1 MKKLTMMLL
10 TLMSVMMYACK
21 DKDLYDPNAP
31 KPGEEQKVANTFDFS
46 TIQDVMLTV
55 DYSAFNTHGPVFFS
69 IYHENP
75 FVGEGEDEHLDE
87 NIKPIYEDY
96 TDKNGRFSQAV
107 ELPAYAKH
115 LYVVTGNFF
124 VTEQLMETDVQNG
137 GARAV
142 ATSAGTRAARRAVDN
157 HTGTPTDDISKM
169 PQLSYNVDDNGNRI
183 GERIYKD
190 WQTPL
195 GKWDNKSGAPCYLID
210 KSKIDKELI
219 FSDDE
224 MEGLFATVGQVL
236 NANKACRKTYRDHED
251 LTLGE
256 ASEVTITMLGGST
269 CWNSSLGYYYYKA
282 GEEPTDKSELNIIML
297 FPNTQDGNW
306 ARFNSRKNDYN
317 GNIGVNR
324 GDAIQLMYYPNIAS
338 GDTTGATTIFPAG
351 IKIGFILKSHGW
363 GMQGEDYVIKG
374 FADNDRKYN
383 VWGASTPKL
392 SYCKVPAGFENKKS
406 PYQYPNPNG
415 DSRSAKFAY
424 QTVNGDKY
432 AIISFED
439 ACNDEDYDDVIFALK
454 PVNAFKPLP
463 EIDSERV
470 VTEGVYAFE
479 DLWPAQGDYDMN
491 DVVVDFKHERELT
504 RNNTTEDIKNVRQ
517 TFYLTTYQNYVTLTS
532 GLALKLNTKKKPTSI
547 VMKKIASGSD
557 DDVEVTFENDGSIY
571 YLTNDVKAELGTT
584 YILELAY
591 KDGATN
597 KELASVEPFIFRKE
611 TNDQEWEVHIPYE
624 APSPKMDFSY
634 FGTGDDASK
643 VNDDIYF
650 VRSGNYPFAF
660 YLSGVSIDAFKS
672 TILLRANESKK
683 IDNLYPDFLDWSTS
697 KGVEKK
703 QWYLSPAR

>member
-1 MKKLTMMLL
+1 MKKSTMMLL
-10 TLMSVMMYACK
+10 TLMSVMMFSCK
-21 DKDLYDPNAP
+21 DKDLYDPNAV

-46 TIQDVMLTV
+46 TVQDVMLTV

-96 TDKNGRFSQAV
+96 TDKSGRFNQTV

-124 VTEQLMETDVQNG
+124 VTERLMETDVQNG
-137 GARAV
+137 GAK
-142 ATSAGTRAARRAVDN
+142 ATAKSAGTRAASRAVTRRGAQTNDV
-157 HTGTPTDDISKM
+157 SKM
-169 PQLSYNVDDNGNRI
+169 PQLSYNVDGNGNKI
-183 GERIYKD
+183 GERVYQD

-195 GKWDNKSGAPCYLID
+195 GTWDDRSGAPSYLID
-210 KSKIDKELI
+210 KSKVDPKLI
-219 FSDDE
+219 FSDED
-224 MEGLFATVGQVL
+224 MEGLYATVSQVL

-251 LTLGE
+251 LVLDK

-269 CWNSSLGYYYYKA
+269 CWNSSLGYYYYEVGK
-282 GEEPTDKSELNIIML
+282 EPTDTKDLNIIML

-306 ARFNSRKNDYN
+306 ARFDSRKNDYN

-324 GDAIQLMYYPNIAS
+324 GDAIQLMYYPNIAD
-338 GDTTGATTIFPAG
+338 GDMSVVSNVFPANT
-351 IKIGFILKSHGW
+351 KIGFILKSHGW

-374 FADNDRKYN
+374 FAENDRKYN
-383 VWGASTPKL
+383 VWGASTPGL

-454 PVNAFKPLP
+454 PIDAFKPLP
-463 EIDSERV
+463 EIESDRV

-491 DVVVDFKHERELT
+491 DVVVDFKHEREMT
-504 RNNTTEDIKNVRQ
+504 RNNTNENFKTIYQ
-517 TFYLTTYQNYVTLTS
+517 TFYLTTYQNYVTLVS

-557 DDVEVTFENDGSIY
+557 DEETVTFENDGSIY

-584 YILELAY
+584 YILELFY
-591 KDGATN
+591 KDGVG
-597 KELASVEPFIFRKE
+597 KDDLASVEPFIFRKE
-611 TNDQEWEVHIPYE
+611 ANDQEWEVHIPYE
-624 APSPKMDFSY
+624 APTAKMDFSY
-634 FGTGDDASK
+634 FGKGDDASK
-643 VNDDIYF
+643 VSDNIFF

-660 YLSGVSIDAFKS
+660 YLAGVNIDAFKD
-672 TILLRANESKK
+672 TILLRANESKM
-683 IDNLYPDFLDWSTS
+683 IDKLYPDFLDWSLS
-697 KGVEKK
+697 KGTEKE

>member
-1 MKKLTMMLL
+1 MKKSTMMLL
-10 TLMSVMMYACK
+10 TLMSVMMFSCK
-21 DKDLYDPNAP
+21 DKDLYDPNAV

-46 TIQDVMLTV
+46 TVQDVMLTV

-69 IYHENP
+69 IYYENP

-96 TDKNGRFSQAV
+96 TDKSGRFNQTV

-124 VTEQLMETDVQNG
+124 VTERLMETDVQNG
-137 GARAV
+137 GAK
-142 ATSAGTRAARRAVDN
+142 ATAKSAGTRAASRAVTRRGAQTNDV
-157 HTGTPTDDISKM
+157 SKM
-169 PQLSYNVDDNGNRI
+169 PQLSYNVDDNGNKI
-183 GERIYKD
+183 GERVYQD
-190 WQTPL
+190 WLTPL
-195 GKWDNKSGAPCYLID
+195 GTWDDRSGAPSYLID
-210 KSKIDKELI
+210 KSKVDQELI
-219 FSDDE
+219 FSDED
-224 MEGLFATVGQVL
+224 MEGLYATVSQVL

-251 LTLGE
+251 LVLDK

-269 CWNSSLGYYYYKA
+269 CWNSSLGYYYYEVGK
-282 GEEPTDKSELNIIML
+282 EPTDTKDLNIIML

-306 ARFNSRKNDYN
+306 TRFDSRKNDYN

-324 GDAIQLMYYPNIAS
+324 GDAIQLMYYPNIAD
-338 GDTTGATTIFPAG
+338 GDLSVVSNVFPANT
-351 IKIGFILKSHGW
+351 KIGFILKSHGW

-374 FADNDRKYN
+374 FAENDRKYN
-383 VWGASTPKL
+383 VWGASTPGL

-406 PYQYPNPNG
+406 PYQYPNPDG

-424 QTVNGDKY
+424 KTVDGGKY
-432 AIISFED
+432 AIVSFED

-454 PVNAFKPLP
+454 PIDAFKPLP
-463 EIDSERV
+463 EIESDRV

-491 DVVVDFKHERELT
+491 DVVVDFKHEREMT
-504 RNNTTEDIKNVRQ
+504 RNNTTENFKTIYQ
-517 TFYLTTYQNYVTLTS
+517 TFYLTTYQNYVTLVS

-557 DDVEVTFENDGSIY
+557 DEETVTFENDGSIY

-584 YILELAY
+584 YILELFY
-591 KDGATN
+591 KDGVG
-597 KELASVEPFIFRKE
+597 KDDLASVEPFIFRKE
-611 TNDQEWEVHIPYE
+611 ANDQEWEVHIPYE
-624 APSPKMDFSY
+624 VPTAKMDFSY
-634 FGTGDDASK
+634 FGKGDDASK
-643 VNDDIYF
+643 VSDNIFF

-660 YLSGVSIDAFKS
+660 YLAGVNIDAFKD
-672 TILLRANESKK
+672 TILLRANESKM
-683 IDNLYPDFLDWSTS
+683 IDKLYPDFLDWSLS
-697 KGVEKK
+697 KGTEKE

>member
-1 MKKLTMMLL
+1 MKKSTMMLL
-10 TLMSVMMYACK
+10 TLMSVMMFSCK
-21 DKDLYDPNAP
+21 DKDLYDPNAV

-46 TIQDVMLTV
+46 TVQDVMLTV

-96 TDKNGRFSQAV
+96 TDKSGRFNQTV

-124 VTEQLMETDVQNG
+124 VTERLMETDVQNG
-137 GARAV
+137 GAK
-142 ATSAGTRAARRAVDN
+142 ATAKSAGTRAASRAVTRRGAQTNDV
-157 HTGTPTDDISKM
+157 SKM
-169 PQLSYNVDDNGNRI
+169 PQLSYNVDDNGNKI
-183 GERIYKD
+183 GERVYQD

-195 GKWDNKSGAPCYLID
+195 GTWDDRSGAPSYLID
-210 KSKIDKELI
+210 KSKVDQELI
-219 FSDDE
+219 FSDED
-224 MEGLFATVGQVL
+224 MEGLYATVSQVL

-251 LTLGE
+251 LVLDK

-269 CWNSSLGYYYYKA
+269 CWNSSLGYYYYEVGK
-282 GEEPTDKSELNIIML
+282 EPTDTKDLNIIML

-306 ARFNSRKNDYN
+306 TRFDSRKNDYN

-324 GDAIQLMYYPNIAS
+324 GDAIQLMYYPNIAD
-338 GDTTGATTIFPAG
+338 GDLSVVSNVFPANT
-351 IKIGFILKSHGW
+351 KIGFILKSHGW

-374 FADNDRKYN
+374 FAENDRKYN
-383 VWGASTPKL
+383 VWGASTPGL

-406 PYQYPNPNG
+406 PYQYPNPDG

-424 QTVNGDKY
+424 KTVDGGKY
-432 AIISFED
+432 AIVSFED

-454 PVNAFKPLP
+454 PIDAFKPLP
-463 EIDSERV
+463 EIESDRV

-491 DVVVDFKHERELT
+491 DVVVDFKHEREMT
-504 RNNTTEDIKNVRQ
+504 RNNTNENFKTIYQ
-517 TFYLTTYQNYVTLTS
+517 TFYLTTYQNYVTLVS

-557 DDVEVTFENDGSIY
+557 DEETVTFENDGSIY

-584 YILELAY
+584 YILELFY
-591 KDGATN
+591 KDGVG
-597 KELASVEPFIFRKE
+597 KDDLASVEPFIFRKE
-611 TNDQEWEVHIPYE
+611 ANDQEWEVHIPYE
-624 APSPKMDFSY
+624 VPTAKMDFSY
-634 FGTGDDASK
+634 FGKGDDASK
-643 VNDDIYF
+643 VSDNIFF

-660 YLSGVSIDAFKS
+660 YLAGVNIDAFKD
-672 TILLRANESKK
+672 TILLRANESKM
-683 IDNLYPDFLDWSTS
+683 IDKLYPDFLDWSLS
-697 KGVEKK
+697 KGTEKE

>member
-1 MKKLTMMLL
+1 MKKSTMMLL
-10 TLMSVMMYACK
+10 TLMSVMMFSCK
-21 DKDLYDPNAP
+21 DKDLYDPNAV

-46 TIQDVMLTV
+46 TVQDVMLTV

-96 TDKNGRFSQAV
+96 TDKSGRFSQAV
-107 ELPAYAKH
+107 ELPAYATH

-124 VTEQLMETDVQNG
+124 VTEQLMETDVRT
-137 GARAV
+137 GAAKAV
-142 ATSAGTRAARRAVDN
+142 ATSAGTRADRRAVTRRGAQTNDV
-157 HTGTPTDDISKM
+157 SKM
-169 PQLSYNVDDNGNRI
+169 PQLSFNVDDNGNKI
-183 GERIYKD
+183 GERVYQD

-195 GKWDNKSGAPCYLID
+195 GTWDDRSGAPSYLID
-210 KSKIDKELI
+210 KSKVDQELI
-219 FSDDE
+219 FSDED
-224 MEGLFATVGQVL
+224 MEGLYATVSQVL

-251 LTLGE
+251 LVLDK

-269 CWNSSLGYYYYKA
+269 CWNSSLGYYYYEVGK
-282 GEEPTDKSELNIIML
+282 EPTDTKDLNIIML

-306 ARFNSRKNDYN
+306 TRFDSRKNDYN

-324 GDAIQLMYYPNIAS
+324 GDAIQLMYYPNIAD
-338 GDTTGATTIFPAG
+338 GDLSVVSNVFPANT
-351 IKIGFILKSHGW
+351 KIGFILKSHGW

-374 FADNDRKYN
+374 FAENDRKYN
-383 VWGASTPKL
+383 VWGASTPGL

-406 PYQYPNPNG
+406 PYQYPNPDG

-424 QTVNGDKY
+424 KTVDGGKY
-432 AIISFED
+432 AIVSFED

-454 PVNAFKPLP
+454 PINAFKPLP
-463 EIDSERV
+463 EIESDRV

-491 DVVVDFKHERELT
+491 DVVVDFKHEREMT
-504 RNNTTEDIKNVRQ
+504 RNNTNENFKTIYQ
-517 TFYLTTYQNYVTLTS
+517 TFYLTTYQNYVTLVS

-557 DDVEVTFENDGSIY
+557 DEETVTFENDGSIY

-584 YILELAY
+584 YILELFY
-591 KDGATN
+591 KDGVG
-597 KELASVEPFIFRKE
+597 KDDLASVEPFIFRKE
-611 TNDQEWEVHIPYE
+611 ANDQEWEVHIPYE
-624 APSPKMDFSY
+624 VPTAKMDFSY
-634 FGTGDDASK
+634 FGKGDDASK
-643 VNDDIYF
+643 VSDNIFF

-660 YLSGVSIDAFKS
+660 YLAGVNIDAFKD
-672 TILLRANESKK
+672 TILLRANESKM
-683 IDNLYPDFLDWSTS
+683 IDKLYPDFLDWSLS
-697 KGVEKK
+697 KGTEKE

>member
-1 MKKLTMMLL
+1 MKKSTMMLL
-10 TLMSVMMYACK
+10 TLMSVMMFSCK
-21 DKDLYDPNAP
+21 DKDLYDPNAV

-46 TIQDVMLTV
+46 TVQDVMLTV

-96 TDKNGRFSQAV
+96 TDKSGRFNQTV

-124 VTEQLMETDVQNG
+124 VTERLMETDVQNG
-137 GARAV
+137 GAK
-142 ATSAGTRAARRAVDN
+142 ATAKSAGTRAASRAVTRRGAQTNDV
-157 HTGTPTDDISKM
+157 SKM
-169 PQLSYNVDDNGNRI
+169 PQLSFNVDDNGNKI
-183 GERIYKD
+183 GERVYQD

-195 GKWDNKSGAPCYLID
+195 GTWDDRSGAPSYLID
-210 KSKIDKELI
+210 KSKVDQELI
-219 FSDDE
+219 FSDED
-224 MEGLFATVGQVL
+224 MEGLYATVSQVL

-251 LTLGE
+251 LVLDK

-269 CWNSSLGYYYYKA
+269 CWNSSLGYYYYEVGK
-282 GEEPTDKSELNIIML
+282 EPTDTKDLNIIML

-306 ARFNSRKNDYN
+306 ARFDSRKNDYN

-324 GDAIQLMYYPNIAS
+324 GDAIQLMYYPNIAD
-338 GDTTGATTIFPAG
+338 GDLSVVSNVFPANT
-351 IKIGFILKSHGW
+351 KIGFILKSHGW

-374 FADNDRKYN
+374 FAENDRKYN
-383 VWGASTPKL
+383 VWGASTPGL

-406 PYQYPNPNG
+406 PYQYPNPDG

-424 QTVNGDKY
+424 KTVDGGKY
-432 AIISFED
+432 AIVSFED

-454 PVNAFKPLP
+454 PIDAFKPLP
-463 EIDSERV
+463 EIESDRV

-491 DVVVDFKHERELT
+491 DVVVDFKHEREMT
-504 RNNTTEDIKNVRQ
+504 RNNTTENFKTIYQ
-517 TFYLTTYQNYVTLTS
+517 TFYLTTYQNYVTLVS

-557 DDVEVTFENDGSIY
+557 DEETVTFENDGSIY

-584 YILELAY
+584 YILELFY
-591 KDGATN
+591 KDGVG
-597 KELASVEPFIFRKE
+597 KDDLASVEPFIFRKE
-611 TNDQEWEVHIPYE
+611 ANDQEWEVHIPYE
-624 APSPKMDFSY
+624 VPTAKMDFSY
-634 FGTGDDASK
+634 FGKGDDASK
-643 VNDDIYF
+643 VSDNIFF

-660 YLSGVSIDAFKS
+660 YLAGVNIDAFKD
-672 TILLRANESKK
+672 TILLRANESKM
-683 IDNLYPDFLDWSTS
+683 IDKLYPDFLDWSLS
-697 KGVEKK
+697 KGTEKP

>member
-1 MKKLTMMLL
+1 MKKSTMMLL
-10 TLMSVMMYACK
+10 TLMSVMMFSCK
-21 DKDLYDPNAP
+21 DKDLYDPNAV

-46 TIQDVMLTV
+46 TVQDVMLTV

-96 TDKNGRFSQAV
+96 TDKSGRFNQTV

-124 VTEQLMETDVQNG
+124 VTERLMETDVQNG
-137 GARAV
+137 GAK
-142 ATSAGTRAARRAVDN
+142 ATAKSAGTRAASRAVTRRGAQTNDV
-157 HTGTPTDDISKM
+157 SKM
-169 PQLSYNVDDNGNRI
+169 PQLSFNVDGNGNKI
-183 GERIYKD
+183 GERVYQD
-190 WQTPL
+190 WLTPL
-195 GKWDNKSGAPCYLID
+195 GTWDDRSGAPSYLID
-210 KSKIDKELI
+210 KSKVDQELI
-219 FSDDE
+219 FSDED
-224 MEGLFATVGQVL
+224 MEGLYATVSQVL

-251 LTLGE
+251 LVLDK

-269 CWNSSLGYYYYKA
+269 CWNSSLGYYYYEVGK
-282 GEEPTDKSELNIIML
+282 EPTDTKDLNIIML

-306 ARFNSRKNDYN
+306 TRFDSRKNDYN

-324 GDAIQLMYYPNIAS
+324 GDAIQLMYYPNIAD
-338 GDTTGATTIFPAG
+338 GDLSVVSNVFPANT
-351 IKIGFILKSHGW
+351 KIGFILKSHGW

-374 FADNDRKYN
+374 FAENDRKYN
-383 VWGASTPKL
+383 VWGASTPGL

-406 PYQYPNPNG
+406 PYQYPNPDG

-424 QTVNGDKY
+424 KTVDGGKY
-432 AIISFED
+432 AIVSFED

-454 PVNAFKPLP
+454 PIDAFKPLP
-463 EIDSERV
+463 EIESDRV

-491 DVVVDFKHERELT
+491 DVVVDFKHEREMT
-504 RNNTTEDIKNVRQ
+504 RNNTNENFKTIYQ
-517 TFYLTTYQNYVTLTS
+517 TFYLTTYQNYVTLVS

-557 DDVEVTFENDGSIY
+557 DEETVTFENDGSIY

-584 YILELAY
+584 YILELFY
-591 KDGATN
+591 KDGVGN
-597 KELASVEPFIFRKE
+597 NDLASVEPFIFRKE
-611 TNDQEWEVHIPYE
+611 ANDQEWEVHIPYE
-624 APSPKMDFSY
+624 APTAKMDFSY
-634 FGTGDDASK
+634 FGKGDDASK
-643 VNDDIYF
+643 VNDNIFF

-660 YLSGVSIDAFKS
+660 YLAGVNIDAFKD
-672 TILLRANESKK
+672 TILLRANESKM
-683 IDNLYPDFLDWSTS
+683 IDKLYPDFLDWSLS
-697 KGVEKK
+697 KGTEKP

>member
-1 MKKLTMMLL
+1 MKKSTMMLL
-10 TLMSVMMYACK
+10 TLMSVMMFSCK
-21 DKDLYDPNAP
+21 DKDLYDPNAV

-46 TIQDVMLTV
+46 TVQDVMLTV

-96 TDKNGRFSQAV
+96 TDKSGRFNQTV

-124 VTEQLMETDVQNG
+124 VTERLMETDVQNG
-137 GARAV
+137 GAK
-142 ATSAGTRAARRAVDN
+142 ATAQSAGTRAASRAVTRRGAQTNDV
-157 HTGTPTDDISKM
+157 SKM
-169 PQLSYNVDDNGNRI
+169 PQLSFNVDDNGNKI
-183 GERIYKD
+183 GERVYQD
-190 WQTPL
+190 WLTPL
-195 GKWDNKSGAPCYLID
+195 GTWDDRSGAPSYLID
-210 KSKIDKELI
+210 KSKVDQELI
-219 FSDDE
+219 FSDED
-224 MEGLFATVGQVL
+224 MEGLYATVSQVL

-251 LTLGE
+251 LVLDK

-269 CWNSSLGYYYYKA
+269 CWNSSLGYYYYEVGK
-282 GEEPTDKSELNIIML
+282 EPTDTKDLNIIML

-306 ARFNSRKNDYN
+306 TRFDSRKNDYN

-324 GDAIQLMYYPNIAS
+324 GDAIQLMYYPNIAD
-338 GDTTGATTIFPAG
+338 GDLSVVSNVFPANT
-351 IKIGFILKSHGW
+351 KIGFILKSHGW

-374 FADNDRKYN
+374 FAENDRKYN
-383 VWGASTPKL
+383 VWGASTPGL

-406 PYQYPNPNG
+406 PYQYPNPDG

-424 QTVNGDKY
+424 KTVDGGKY
-432 AIISFED
+432 AIVSFED

-454 PVNAFKPLP
+454 PIDAFKPLP
-463 EIDSERV
+463 EIESDRV

-491 DVVVDFKHERELT
+491 DVVVDFKHEREMT
-504 RNNTTEDIKNVRQ
+504 RNNTTENFKTIYQ
-517 TFYLTTYQNYVTLTS
+517 TFYLTTYQNYVTLVS

-557 DDVEVTFENDGSIY
+557 DEETVTFENDGSIY

-584 YILELAY
+584 YILELFY
-591 KDGATN
+591 KDGVG
-597 KELASVEPFIFRKE
+597 KDDLASVEPFIFRKE
-611 TNDQEWEVHIPYE
+611 ANDQEWEVHIPYE
-624 APSPKMDFSY
+624 VPTAKMDFSY
-634 FGTGDDASK
+634 FGKGDDASK
-643 VNDDIYF
+643 VSDNIFF

-660 YLSGVSIDAFKS
+660 YLAGVNIDAFKD
-672 TILLRANESKK
+672 TILLRANESKM
-683 IDNLYPDFLDWSTS
+683 IDKLYPDFLDWSLS
-697 KGVEKK
+697 KGTEKP

>member
-1 MKKLTMMLL
+1 MKKSTMMLL
-10 TLMSVMMYACK
+10 TLMSVMMFSCK
-21 DKDLYDPNAP
+21 DKDLYDPNAV

-46 TIQDVMLTV
+46 TVQDVMLTV

-96 TDKNGRFSQAV
+96 TDKSGRFNQTV

-124 VTEQLMETDVQNG
+124 VTERLMETDVQNG
-137 GARAV
+137 GAK
-142 ATSAGTRAARRAVDN
+142 ATAKSAGTRAASRAVTRRGAQTNDV
-157 HTGTPTDDISKM
+157 SKM
-169 PQLSYNVDDNGNRI
+169 PQLSFNVDDNGNKI
-183 GERIYKD
+183 GERVYQD

-195 GKWDNKSGAPCYLID
+195 GTWDDRSGAPSYLID
-210 KSKIDKELI
+210 KSKVDQELI
-219 FSDDE
+219 FSDED
-224 MEGLFATVGQVL
+224 MEGLYATVSQVL

-251 LTLGE
+251 LVLDK

-269 CWNSSLGYYYYKA
+269 CWNSSLGYYYYEVGK
-282 GEEPTDKSELNIIML
+282 EPTDTKDLNIIML

-306 ARFNSRKNDYN
+306 ARFDSRKNDYN

-324 GDAIQLMYYPNIAS
+324 GDAIQLMYYPNIAD
-338 GDTTGATTIFPAG
+338 GDLSVVSNVFPANT
-351 IKIGFILKSHGW
+351 KIGFILKSHGW

-374 FADNDRKYN
+374 FAENDRKYN
-383 VWGASTPKL
+383 VWGASTPGL

-406 PYQYPNPNG
+406 PYQYPNPDG

-424 QTVNGDKY
+424 KTVDGGKY
-432 AIISFED
+432 AIVSFED

-454 PVNAFKPLP
+454 PINAFKPLP
-463 EIDSERV
+463 EIESDRV

-491 DVVVDFKHERELT
+491 DVVVDFKHEREMT
-504 RNNTTEDIKNVRQ
+504 RNNTTENFKTIYQ
-517 TFYLTTYQNYVTLTS
+517 TFYLTTYQNYVTLVS

-557 DDVEVTFENDGSIY
+557 DEETVTFENDGSIY

-584 YILELAY
+584 YILELFY
-591 KDGATN
+591 KDGVG
-597 KELASVEPFIFRKE
+597 KDDLASVEPFIFRKE
-611 TNDQEWEVHIPYE
+611 ANDQEWEVHIPYE
-624 APSPKMDFSY
+624 APTAKMDFSY
-634 FGTGDDASK
+634 FGKGDDASK
-643 VNDDIYF
+643 VSDNIFF

-660 YLSGVSIDAFKS
+660 YLAGVNIDAFKD
-672 TILLRANESKK
+672 TILLRANESKM
-683 IDNLYPDFLDWSTS
+683 IDKLYPDFLDWSLS
-697 KGVEKK
+697 KGTEKP

>member
-1 MKKLTMMLL
+1 MKKSTMMLL
-10 TLMSVMMYACK
+10 TLMSVMMFSCK
-21 DKDLYDPNAP
+21 DKDLYDPNAV

-46 TIQDVMLTV
+46 TVQDVMLTV

-96 TDKNGRFSQAV
+96 TDKSGRFNQTV

-124 VTEQLMETDVQNG
+124 VTERLMETDVQNG
-137 GARAV
+137 GAK
-142 ATSAGTRAARRAVDN
+142 ATAKSAGTRAASRAVTRRGAQTNDV
-157 HTGTPTDDISKM
+157 SKM
-169 PQLSYNVDDNGNRI
+169 PQLSFNVDDNGNKI
-183 GERIYKD
+183 GERVYQD

-195 GKWDNKSGAPCYLID
+195 GTWDDRSGAPSYLID
-210 KSKIDKELI
+210 KSKVDQELI
-219 FSDDE
+219 FSDED
-224 MEGLFATVGQVL
+224 MEGLYATVSQVL

-251 LTLGE
+251 LVLDK

-269 CWNSSLGYYYYKA
+269 CWNSSLGYYYYEVGK
-282 GEEPTDKSELNIIML
+282 EPTDTKDLNIIML

-306 ARFNSRKNDYN
+306 TRFDSRKNDYN

-324 GDAIQLMYYPNIAS
+324 GDAIQLMYYPNIAD
-338 GDTTGATTIFPAG
+338 GDLSVVSNVFPANT
-351 IKIGFILKSHGW
+351 KIGFILKSHGW

-374 FADNDRKYN
+374 FAENDRKYN
-383 VWGASTPKL
+383 VWGASTPGL

-406 PYQYPNPNG
+406 PYQYPNPDG

-424 QTVNGDKY
+424 KTVDGGKY
-432 AIISFED
+432 AIVSFED

-454 PVNAFKPLP
+454 PIDAFKPLP
-463 EIDSERV
+463 EIESDRV

-491 DVVVDFKHERELT
+491 DVVVDFKHEREMT
-504 RNNTTEDIKNVRQ
+504 RNNTTENFKTIYQ
-517 TFYLTTYQNYVTLTS
+517 TFYLTTYQNYVTLVS

-557 DDVEVTFENDGSIY
+557 DEETVTFENDGSIY

-584 YILELAY
+584 YILELFY
-591 KDGATN
+591 KDGVG
-597 KELASVEPFIFRKE
+597 KGDLASVEPFIFRKE
-611 TNDQEWEVHIPYE
+611 ANDQEWEVHIPYE
-624 APSPKMDFSY
+624 VPTAKMDFSY
-634 FGTGDDASK
+634 FGKGDDASK
-643 VNDDIYF
+643 VNDNIFF

-660 YLSGVSIDAFKS
+660 YLAGVNIDAFKD
-672 TILLRANESKK
+672 TILLRANESKM
-683 IDNLYPDFLDWSTS
+683 IDKLYPDFLDWSLS
-697 KGVEKK
+697 KGTEKP

>member
-1 MKKLTMMLL
+1 MKKSTMMLL
-10 TLMSVMMYACK
+10 TLMSVMMFSCK
-21 DKDLYDPNAP
+21 DKDLYDPNAV

-46 TIQDVMLTV
+46 TVQDVMLTV

-96 TDKNGRFSQAV
+96 TDKSGRFNQTV

-124 VTEQLMETDVQNG
+124 VTERLMETDVQNG
-137 GARAV
+137 GAK
-142 ATSAGTRAARRAVDN
+142 ATAKSAGTRAASRAVTRRGAQTNDV
-157 HTGTPTDDISKM
+157 SKM
-169 PQLSYNVDDNGNRI
+169 PQLSFNVDDNGNKI
-183 GERIYKD
+183 GERVYQD

-195 GKWDNKSGAPCYLID
+195 GTWDDRSGAPSYLID
-210 KSKIDKELI
+210 KSKVDQELI
-219 FSDDE
+219 FSDED
-224 MEGLFATVGQVL
+224 MEGLYATVSQVL
-236 NANKACRKTYRDHED
+236 NANKACRKSYRDHED
-251 LTLGE
+251 LVLDK

-269 CWNSSLGYYYYKA
+269 CWNSSLGYYYYEVGK
-282 GEEPTDKSELNIIML
+282 EPTDTKDLNIIML

-306 ARFNSRKNDYN
+306 TRFDSRKNDYN

-324 GDAIQLMYYPNIAS
+324 GDAIQLMYYPNIAD
-338 GDTTGATTIFPAG
+338 GDLSVVSNVFPANT
-351 IKIGFILKSHGW
+351 KIGFILKSHGW

-374 FADNDRKYN
+374 FAENDRKYN
-383 VWGASTPKL
+383 VWGASTPGL

-406 PYQYPNPNG
+406 PYQYPNPDG

-424 QTVNGDKY
+424 KTVDGGKY
-432 AIISFED
+432 AIVSFED

-454 PVNAFKPLP
+454 PINAFKPLP
-463 EIDSERV
+463 EIESDRV

-491 DVVVDFKHERELT
+491 DVVVDFKHEREMT
-504 RNNTTEDIKNVRQ
+504 RNNTTENFKTIYQ
-517 TFYLTTYQNYVTLTS
+517 TFYLTTYQNYVTLVS

-557 DDVEVTFENDGSIY
+557 DEETVTFENDGSIY

-584 YILELAY
+584 YILELFY
-591 KDGATN
+591 KDGVG
-597 KELASVEPFIFRKE
+597 KGDLASVEPFIFRKE
-611 TNDQEWEVHIPYE
+611 ANDQEWEVHIPYE
-624 APSPKMDFSY
+624 VPTAKMDFSY
-634 FGTGDDASK
+634 FGKGDDASK
-643 VNDDIYF
+643 VNDNIFF

-660 YLSGVSIDAFKS
+660 YLAGVNIDAFKD
-672 TILLRANESKK
+672 TILLRANESKM
-683 IDNLYPDFLDWSTS
+683 IDKLYPDFLDWSLS
-697 KGVEKK
+697 KGTEKP

>member
-1 MKKLTMMLL
+1 MKKSTMMLL
-10 TLMSVMMYACK
+10 TLMSVMMFSCK
-21 DKDLYDPNAP
+21 DKDLYDPNAV

-46 TIQDVMLTV
+46 TVQDVMLTV

-69 IYHENP
+69 IYYENP

-96 TDKNGRFSQAV
+96 TDKSGRFNQTV

-124 VTEQLMETDVQNG
+124 VTERLMETDVQNG
-137 GARAV
+137 GAK
-142 ATSAGTRAARRAVDN
+142 ATAKSAGTRAASRAVTRRGAQTNDV
-157 HTGTPTDDISKM
+157 SKM
-169 PQLSYNVDDNGNRI
+169 PQLSFNVDDNGNKI
-183 GERIYKD
+183 GERVYQD
-190 WQTPL
+190 WLTPL
-195 GKWDNKSGAPCYLID
+195 GTWDDRSGAPSYLID
-210 KSKIDKELI
+210 KSKVDQELI
-219 FSDDE
+219 FSDED
-224 MEGLFATVGQVL
+224 MEGLYATVSQVL

-251 LTLGE
+251 LVLDK

-269 CWNSSLGYYYYKA
+269 CWNSSLGYYYYEVGK
-282 GEEPTDKSELNIIML
+282 EPTDTKDLNIIML

-306 ARFNSRKNDYN
+306 TRFDSRKNDYN

-324 GDAIQLMYYPNIAS
+324 GDAIQLMYYPNIAD
-338 GDTTGATTIFPAG
+338 GDLSVVSNVFPANT
-351 IKIGFILKSHGW
+351 KIGFILKSHGW

-374 FADNDRKYN
+374 FAENDRKYN
-383 VWGASTPKL
+383 VWGASTPGL

-406 PYQYPNPNG
+406 PYQYPNPDG

-424 QTVNGDKY
+424 KTVDGGKY
-432 AIISFED
+432 AIVSFED

-454 PVNAFKPLP
+454 PIDAFKPLP
-463 EIDSERV
+463 EIESDRV

-491 DVVVDFKHERELT
+491 DVVVDFKHEREMT
-504 RNNTTEDIKNVRQ
+504 RNNTTENFKTIYQ
-517 TFYLTTYQNYVTLTS
+517 TFYLTTYQNYVTLVS

-557 DDVEVTFENDGSIY
+557 DEETVTFENDGSIY

-584 YILELAY
+584 YILELFY
-591 KDGATN
+591 KDGVG
-597 KELASVEPFIFRKE
+597 KDDLASVEPFIFRKE
-611 TNDQEWEVHIPYE
+611 ANDQEWEVHIPYE
-624 APSPKMDFSY
+624 VPTAKMDFSY
-634 FGTGDDASK
+634 FGKGDDASK
-643 VNDDIYF
+643 VSDNIFF

-660 YLSGVSIDAFKS
+660 YLAGVNIDAFKD
-672 TILLRANESKK
+672 TILLRANESKM
-683 IDNLYPDFLDWSTS
+683 IDKLYPDFLDWSLS
-697 KGVEKK
+697 KGTEKE

>member
-1 MKKLTMMLL
+1 MKKSTMMLL
-10 TLMSVMMYACK
+10 TLMSVMMFSCK
-21 DKDLYDPNAP
+21 DKDLYDPNAV

-46 TIQDVMLTV
+46 TVQDVMLTV

-96 TDKNGRFSQAV
+96 TDKSGRFNQTV

-124 VTEQLMETDVQNG
+124 VTERLMETDVQNG
-137 GARAV
+137 GAK
-142 ATSAGTRAARRAVDN
+142 ATAKSAGTRAASRAVTRRGAQTNDV
-157 HTGTPTDDISKM
+157 SKM
-169 PQLSYNVDDNGNRI
+169 PQLSYNVDGNGNKI
-183 GERIYKD
+183 GERVYQD

-195 GKWDNKSGAPCYLID
+195 GTWDDRSGAPSYLID
-210 KSKIDKELI
+210 KSKVDPKLI
-219 FSDDE
+219 FSDED
-224 MEGLFATVGQVL
+224 MEGLYATVSQVL

-251 LTLGE
+251 LVLDK

-269 CWNSSLGYYYYKA
+269 CWNSSLGYYYYEA
-282 GEEPTDKSELNIIML
+282 GKEPTKQEDLNIIML

-306 ARFNSRKNDYN
+306 ARFDSRKNDYN

-324 GDAIQLMYYPNIAS
+324 GDAIQLMYYPNIAD
-338 GDTTGATTIFPAG
+338 GDMSVVSNVFPANT
-351 IKIGFILKSHGW
+351 KIGFILKSHGW

-374 FADNDRKYN
+374 FAENDRKYN
-383 VWGASTPKL
+383 VWGASTPGL

-406 PYQYPNPNG
+406 PYQYPNPKG

-424 QTVNGDKY
+424 NTVNGDNY
-432 AIISFED
+432 AIVSFED

-454 PVNAFKPLP
+454 PIDAFKPLP
-463 EIDSERV
+463 EIESDRV

-491 DVVVDFKHERELT
+491 DVVVDFKHEREMT
-504 RNNTTEDIKNVRQ
+504 RNNTNENFRNIYQ
-517 TFYLTTYQNYVTLTS
+517 TFYLTTYQNYVTLVS

-557 DDVEVTFENDGSIY
+557 DEETVTFENDGSIY

-584 YILELAY
+584 YILELFY
-591 KDGATN
+591 KDGVG
-597 KELASVEPFIFRKE
+597 KDDLASVEPFIFRKE
-611 TNDQEWEVHIPYE
+611 ANDQEWEVHIPY
-624 APSPKMDFSY
+624 ATPTAKMDFSY
-634 FGTGDDASK
+634 FGKGDDASK
-643 VNDDIYF
+643 VSDNIFF

-660 YLSGVSIDAFKS
+660 YLAGVNIDAFKD
-672 TILLRANESKK
+672 TILLRANESKM
-683 IDNLYPDFLDWSTS
+683 IDKLYPDFLDWSLS
-697 KGVEKK
+697 KGTEKE

>member
-1 MKKLTMMLL
+1 MKKSTMMLL
-10 TLMSVMMYACK
+10 TLMSVMMFSCK
-21 DKDLYDPNAP
+21 DKDLYDPNAV

-46 TIQDVMLTV
+46 TVQDVMLTV

-96 TDKNGRFSQAV
+96 TDKSGRFNQTV

-124 VTEQLMETDVQNG
+124 VTERLMETDVQNG
-137 GARAV
+137 GAK
-142 ATSAGTRAARRAVDN
+142 ATAKSAGTRAASRAVTRRGAQTNDV
-157 HTGTPTDDISKM
+157 SKM
-169 PQLSYNVDDNGNRI
+169 PQLSFNVDDNGNKI
-183 GERIYKD
+183 GERVYQD

-195 GKWDNKSGAPCYLID
+195 GTWDDRSGAPSYLID
-210 KSKIDKELI
+210 KSKVDQELI
-219 FSDDE
+219 FSDED
-224 MEGLFATVGQVL
+224 MEGLYATVSQVL

-251 LTLGE
+251 LVLDK

-269 CWNSSLGYYYYKA
+269 CWNSSLGYYYYEVGK
-282 GEEPTDKSELNIIML
+282 EPTDTKDLNIIML

-306 ARFNSRKNDYN
+306 ARFDSRKNDYN

-324 GDAIQLMYYPNIAS
+324 GDAIQLMYYPNIAD
-338 GDTTGATTIFPAG
+338 GDLSVVSNVFPANT
-351 IKIGFILKSHGW
+351 KIGFILKSHGW

-374 FADNDRKYN
+374 FAENDRKYN
-383 VWGASTPKL
+383 VWGASTPGL

-406 PYQYPNPNG
+406 PYQYPNPDG

-424 QTVNGDKY
+424 KTVDGGKY
-432 AIISFED
+432 AIVSFED

-454 PVNAFKPLP
+454 PINAFKPLP
-463 EIDSERV
+463 EIESDRV

-491 DVVVDFKHERELT
+491 DVVVDFKHEREMT
-504 RNNTTEDIKNVRQ
+504 RNNTTENFKTIYQ
-517 TFYLTTYQNYVTLTS
+517 TFYLTTYQNYVTLVS

-557 DDVEVTFENDGSIY
+557 DEETVTFENDGSIY

-584 YILELAY
+584 YILELFY
-591 KDGATN
+591 KDGVG
-597 KELASVEPFIFRKE
+597 KDDLASVEPFIFRKE
-611 TNDQEWEVHIPYE
+611 ANDQEWEVHIPYE
-624 APSPKMDFSY
+624 VPTAKMDFSY
-634 FGTGDDASK
+634 FGKGDDASK
-643 VNDDIYF
+643 VSDNIFF

-660 YLSGVSIDAFKS
+660 YLAGVNIDAFKD
-672 TILLRANESKK
+672 TILLRANESKM
-683 IDNLYPDFLDWSTS
+683 IDKLYPDFLDWSLS
-697 KGVEKK
+697 KGTEKE

>member
-1 MKKLTMMLL
+1 MKKSTMMLL
-10 TLMSVMMYACK
+10 TLMSVMMFSCK
-21 DKDLYDPNAP
+21 DKDLYDPNAV

-46 TIQDVMLTV
+46 TVQDVMLTV

-96 TDKNGRFSQAV
+96 TDKSGRFNQTV

-124 VTEQLMETDVQNG
+124 VTERLMETDVQNG
-137 GARAV
+137 GAK
-142 ATSAGTRAARRAVDN
+142 ATAKSAGTRAASRAVTRRGAQTNDV
-157 HTGTPTDDISKM
+157 SKM
-169 PQLSYNVDDNGNRI
+169 PQLSFNVDDNGNKI
-183 GERIYKD
+183 GERVYQD

-195 GKWDNKSGAPCYLID
+195 GTWDDRSGAPSYLID
-210 KSKIDKELI
+210 KSKVDKKLI
-219 FSDDE
+219 FSDED
-224 MEGLFATVGQVL
+224 MEGLYATVSQVL

-251 LTLGE
+251 LVLDK

-269 CWNSSLGYYYYKA
+269 CWNSSLGYYYYEVGK
-282 GEEPTDKSELNIIML
+282 EPTDTKDLNIIML

-306 ARFNSRKNDYN
+306 TRFDSRKNDYN

-324 GDAIQLMYYPNIAS
+324 GDAIQLMYYPNIAD
-338 GDTTGATTIFPAG
+338 GDLSVVSNVFPANT
-351 IKIGFILKSHGW
+351 KIGFILKSHGW

-383 VWGASTPKL
+383 VWGASTPGL

-406 PYQYPNPNG
+406 PYQYPNPDG

-424 QTVNGDKY
+424 KTVDGGKY
-432 AIISFED
+432 AIVSFED

-454 PVNAFKPLP
+454 PIDAFKPLP
-463 EIDSERV
+463 EIESDRV

-491 DVVVDFKHERELT
+491 DVVVDFKHEREMT
-504 RNNTTEDIKNVRQ
+504 RNNTNENFKTIYQ
-517 TFYLTTYQNYVTLTS
+517 TFYLTTYQNYVTLVS

-557 DDVEVTFENDGSIY
+557 DEETVTFENDGSIY

-584 YILELAY
+584 YILELFY
-591 KDGATN
+591 KDGVG
-597 KELASVEPFIFRKE
+597 KDDLASVEPFIFRKE
-611 TNDQEWEVHIPYE
+611 ANDQEWEVHIPYE
-624 APSPKMDFSY
+624 VPTAKMDFSY
-634 FGTGDDASK
+634 FGKGDDASK
-643 VNDDIYF
+643 VSDNIFF

-660 YLSGVSIDAFKS
+660 YLAGVNIDAFKD
-672 TILLRANESKK
+672 TILLRANESKM
-683 IDNLYPDFLDWSTS
+683 IDKLYPDFLDWSLS
-697 KGVEKK
+697 KGTEKP

>member
-1 MKKLTMMLL
+1 MMLL
-10 TLMSVMMYACK
+10 TLMSVMMFSCK
-21 DKDLYDPNAP
+21 DKDLYDPNAV

-46 TIQDVMLTV
+46 TVQDVMLTV

-96 TDKNGRFSQAV
+96 TDKSGRFNQTV

-124 VTEQLMETDVQNG
+124 VTERLMETDVQNG
-137 GARAV
+137 GAK
-142 ATSAGTRAARRAVDN
+142 ATAKSAGTRAASRAVTRRGAQTNDV
-157 HTGTPTDDISKM
+157 SKM
-169 PQLSYNVDDNGNRI
+169 PQLSYNVDGNGNKI
-183 GERIYKD
+183 GERVYQD

-195 GKWDNKSGAPCYLID
+195 GTWDDRSGAPSYLID
-210 KSKIDKELI
+210 KSKVDPKLI
-219 FSDDE
+219 FSDED
-224 MEGLFATVGQVL
+224 MEGLYATVSQVL

-251 LTLGE
+251 LVLDK

-269 CWNSSLGYYYYKA
+269 CWNSSLGYYYYEVGK
-282 GEEPTDKSELNIIML
+282 EPTDTKDLNIIML

-306 ARFNSRKNDYN
+306 SRFDSRKNDYN

-324 GDAIQLMYYPNIAS
+324 GDAIQLMYYPNIAD
-338 GDTTGATTIFPAG
+338 GDMSVVSNVFPANT
-351 IKIGFILKSHGW
+351 KIGFILKSHGW

-374 FADNDRKYN
+374 FAENDRKYN
-383 VWGASTPKL
+383 VWGASTPGL

-406 PYQYPNPNG
+406 PYQYPNPDG

-424 QTVNGDKY
+424 KTVDGGKY
-432 AIISFED
+432 AVVSFED

-454 PVNAFKPLP
+454 PIDAFKPLP
-463 EIDSERV
+463 EIESDRV

-491 DVVVDFKHERELT
+491 DVVVDFKHEREMT
-504 RNNTTEDIKNVRQ
+504 RNNTNENFKTIYQ
-517 TFYLTTYQNYVTLTS
+517 TFYLTTYQNYVTLVS

-557 DDVEVTFENDGSIY
+557 DEETVTFENDGSIY

-584 YILELAY
+584 YILELFY
-591 KDGATN
+591 KDGVG
-597 KELASVEPFIFRKE
+597 KDDLASVEPFIFRKE
-611 TNDQEWEVHIPYE
+611 ANDQEWEVHIPYE
-624 APSPKMDFSY
+624 APTAKMDFSY
-634 FGTGDDASK
+634 FGKGDDASK
-643 VNDDIYF
+643 VSDNIFF

-660 YLSGVSIDAFKS
+660 YLAGVNIDAFKD
-672 TILLRANESKK
+672 TILLRANESKM
-683 IDNLYPDFLDWSTS
+683 IDKLYPDFLDWSLS
-697 KGVEKK
+697 KGTEKE

>member
-1 MKKLTMMLL
+1 M
-10 TLMSVMMYACK
+10 
-21 DKDLYDPNAP
+21 

-46 TIQDVMLTV
+46 TVQDVMLTV

-96 TDKNGRFSQAV
+96 TDKSGRFNQTV

-124 VTEQLMETDVQNG
+124 VTERLMETDVQNG
-137 GARAV
+137 GAK
-142 ATSAGTRAARRAVDN
+142 ATAKSAGTRAASRAVTRRGAQTNDV
-157 HTGTPTDDISKM
+157 SKM
-169 PQLSYNVDDNGNRI
+169 PQLSFNVDDNGNKI
-183 GERIYKD
+183 GERVYQD

-195 GKWDNKSGAPCYLID
+195 GTWDDRSGAPSYLID
-210 KSKIDKELI
+210 KSKVDQELI
-219 FSDDE
+219 FSDED
-224 MEGLFATVGQVL
+224 MEGLYATVSQVL

-251 LTLGE
+251 LVLDK

-269 CWNSSLGYYYYKA
+269 CWNSSLGYYYYEVGK
-282 GEEPTDKSELNIIML
+282 EPTDTKDLNIIML

-306 ARFNSRKNDYN
+306 ARFDSRKNDYN

-324 GDAIQLMYYPNIAS
+324 GDAIQLMYYPNIAD
-338 GDTTGATTIFPAG
+338 GDLSVVSNVFPANT
-351 IKIGFILKSHGW
+351 KIGFILKSHGW

-374 FADNDRKYN
+374 IAENDRKYN
-383 VWGASTPKL
+383 VWGASTPGL

-406 PYQYPNPNG
+406 PYQYPNPDG

-424 QTVNGDKY
+424 KTVDGGKY
-432 AIISFED
+432 AIVSFED

-454 PVNAFKPLP
+454 PIDAFKPLP
-463 EIDSERV
+463 EIESDRV

-491 DVVVDFKHERELT
+491 DVVVDFKHEREMT
-504 RNNTTEDIKNVRQ
+504 RNNTNENFKTIYQ
-517 TFYLTTYQNYVTLTS
+517 TFYLTTYQNYVTLVS

-557 DDVEVTFENDGSIY
+557 DEETVTFENDGSIY

-584 YILELAY
+584 YILELFY
-591 KDGATN
+591 KDGVG
-597 KELASVEPFIFRKE
+597 KDDLASVEPFIFRKE
-611 TNDQEWEVHIPYE
+611 VNDQEWEVHIPYE
-624 APSPKMDFSY
+624 VPTAKMDFSY
-634 FGTGDDASK
+634 FGKGDDASK
-643 VNDDIYF
+643 VNDNIFF

-660 YLSGVSIDAFKS
+660 YLAGVNIDAFKD
-672 TILLRANESKK
+672 TILLRANESKM
-683 IDNLYPDFLDWSTS
+683 IDKLYPDFLDWSLS
-697 KGVEKK
+697 KGTEKP

>member
-1 MKKLTMMLL
+1 MKKSTMMLL
-10 TLMSVMMYACK
+10 TLMSVMMFSCK
-21 DKDLYDPNAP
+21 DKDLYDPNAV

-46 TIQDVMLTV
+46 TVQDVMLTV

-96 TDKNGRFSQAV
+96 TDKNGRFNQTV

-124 VTEQLMETDVQNG
+124 VTERLMETDVQNG
-137 GARAV
+137 GAK
-142 ATSAGTRAARRAVDN
+142 ATAKSAGTRAASRAVTRRGAQTNDV
-157 HTGTPTDDISKM
+157 SKM
-169 PQLSYNVDDNGNRI
+169 PQLSFNVDDNGNKI
-183 GERIYKD
+183 GERVYQD

-195 GKWDNKSGAPCYLID
+195 GTWDDRSGAPSYLID
-210 KSKIDKELI
+210 KSKVDQELI
-219 FSDDE
+219 FSDED
-224 MEGLFATVGQVL
+224 MEGLYATVSQVL

-251 LTLGE
+251 LVLDK

-269 CWNSSLGYYYYKA
+269 CWNSSLGYYYYEVGK
-282 GEEPTDKSELNIIML
+282 EPTDTKDLNIIML

-306 ARFNSRKNDYN
+306 TRFDSRKNDYN

-324 GDAIQLMYYPNIAS
+324 GDAIQLMYYPNIAD
-338 GDTTGATTIFPAG
+338 GDLSVVSNVFPANT
-351 IKIGFILKSHGW
+351 KIGFILKSHGW

-374 FADNDRKYN
+374 FAENDRKYN
-383 VWGASTPKL
+383 VWGASTPGL

-406 PYQYPNPNG
+406 PYQYPNPDG

-424 QTVNGDKY
+424 KTVDGGKY
-432 AIISFED
+432 AIVSFED

-454 PVNAFKPLP
+454 PINAFKPLP
-463 EIDSERV
+463 EIESDRV

-491 DVVVDFKHERELT
+491 DVVVDFKHEREMT
-504 RNNTTEDIKNVRQ
+504 RNNTTENFKTIYQ
-517 TFYLTTYQNYVTLTS
+517 TFYLTTYQNYVTLVS

-557 DDVEVTFENDGSIY
+557 DEETVTFENDGSIY

-584 YILELAY
+584 YILELFY
-591 KDGATN
+591 KDGVG
-597 KELASVEPFIFRKE
+597 KDDLASVEPFIFRKE
-611 TNDQEWEVHIPYE
+611 ANDQEWEVHIPYE
-624 APSPKMDFSY
+624 APTAKMDFSY
-634 FGTGDDASK
+634 FGKGDDASK
-643 VNDDIYF
+643 VSDNIFF

-660 YLSGVSIDAFKS
+660 YLAGVNIDAFKD
-672 TILLRANESKK
+672 TILLRANESKM
-683 IDNLYPDFLDWSTS
+683 IDKLYPDFLDWSLS
-697 KGVEKK
+697 KGTEKP

>member
-1 MKKLTMMLL
+1 MKKSTMMLL
-10 TLMSVMMYACK
+10 TLMSVMMFSCK
-21 DKDLYDPNAP
+21 DKDLYDPNAV

-46 TIQDVMLTV
+46 TVQDVMLTV

-96 TDKNGRFSQAV
+96 TDKSGRFNQTV

-124 VTEQLMETDVQNG
+124 VTERLMETDVQNG
-137 GARAV
+137 GAK
-142 ATSAGTRAARRAVDN
+142 ATAKSAGTRAASRAVTRRGAQTNDV
-157 HTGTPTDDISKM
+157 SKM
-169 PQLSYNVDDNGNRI
+169 PQLSFNVDDNGNKI
-183 GERIYKD
+183 GERVYQD

-195 GKWDNKSGAPCYLID
+195 GTWDDRSGAPSYLID
-210 KSKIDKELI
+210 KSKVDQELI
-219 FSDDE
+219 FSDED
-224 MEGLFATVGQVL
+224 MEGLYATVSQVL

-251 LTLGE
+251 LVLDK

-269 CWNSSLGYYYYKA
+269 CWNSSLGYYYYEVGK
-282 GEEPTDKSELNIIML
+282 EPTDTKDLNIIML

-306 ARFNSRKNDYN
+306 TRFDSRKNDYN

-324 GDAIQLMYYPNIAS
+324 GDAIQLMYYPNIAD
-338 GDTTGATTIFPAG
+338 GDLSVVSNVFPANT
-351 IKIGFILKSHGW
+351 KIGFILKSHGW

-374 FADNDRKYN
+374 FAENDRKYN
-383 VWGASTPKL
+383 VWGASTPGL

-406 PYQYPNPNG
+406 PYQYPNPDG

-424 QTVNGDKY
+424 KTVDGGKY
-432 AIISFED
+432 AIVSFED

-454 PVNAFKPLP
+454 PIDAFKPLP
-463 EIDSERV
+463 EIESDRV

-491 DVVVDFKHERELT
+491 DVVVDFKHEREMT
-504 RNNTTEDIKNVRQ
+504 RNNTTENFKTIYQ
-517 TFYLTTYQNYVTLTS
+517 TFYLTTYQNYVTLVS

-557 DDVEVTFENDGSIY
+557 DEETVTFENDGSIY

-584 YILELAY
+584 YILELFY
-591 KDGATN
+591 KDGVG
-597 KELASVEPFIFRKE
+597 KDDLASVEPFIFRKE
-611 TNDQEWEVHIPYE
+611 ANDQEWEVHIPYE
-624 APSPKMDFSY
+624 VPTAKMDFSY
-634 FGTGDDASK
+634 FGKGDDASK
-643 VNDDIYF
+643 VNDNIFF

-660 YLSGVSIDAFKS
+660 YLAGVNIDAFKD
-672 TILLRANESKK
+672 TILLRANESKM
-683 IDNLYPDFLDWSTS
+683 IDKLYPDFLDWSLS
-697 KGVEKK
+697 KGTEKP

>member
-10 TLMSVMMYACK
+10 TLMSVMMYSCK

-46 TIQDVMLTV
+46 TVQNVMLTV

-75 FVGEGEDEHLDE
+75 FVGEGEDEHLNE

-96 TDKNGRFSQAV
+96 TDKSGRFNQTV

-124 VTEQLMETDVQNG
+124 VTEQLMETDVRNG
-137 GARAV
+137 AAKAAAKPV
-142 ATSAGTRAARRAVDN
+142 GTRAVSRAVTRRGAQTNDV
-157 HTGTPTDDISKM
+157 SRM
-169 PQLSYNVDDNGNRI
+169 PQLSFNVDDNGNKI
-183 GERIYKD
+183 GERIYKE

-195 GKWDNKSGAPCYLID
+195 GTWDDRSGAPSYLID
-210 KSKIDKELI
+210 KSKVKKELI

-224 MEGLFATVGQVL
+224 MEGLYATVGQVL
-236 NANKACRKTYRDHED
+236 NANKACSETYRDHED
-251 LTLGE
+251 LSLAK

-269 CWNSSLGYYYYKA
+269 CWNSSLGYYYYMP
-282 GEEPTDKSELNIIML
+282 GEEPTKQEDLNIIML

-306 ARFNSRKNDYN
+306 ARFDSRKNDYN

-324 GDAIQLMYYPNIAS
+324 GDAVQLMYYPNIAE
-338 GDTTGATTIFPAG
+338 GDTTGATKIFPAN

-363 GMQGEDYVIKG
+363 GMQGQDYVIKG

-383 VWGASTPKL
+383 VWGASTPKM

-406 PYQYPNPNG
+406 PYQYPNPYG

-424 QTVNGDKY
+424 QTDNGGKY

-439 ACNDEDYDDVIFALK
+439 ACNDQDYDDVIFALK
-454 PVNAFKPLP
+454 PIDSFNPLP
-463 EIDSERV
+463 KIESKRV

-491 DVVVDFKHERELT
+491 DVVVDFKHEREMTRPNTLT
-504 RNNTTEDIKNVRQ
+504 NFKTIYQ

-532 GLALKLNTKKKPTSI
+532 GLALKLDTKKKPTSI
-547 VMKKIASGSD
+547 VMRKIASGSD
-557 DDVEVTFENDGSIY
+557 DNAQVTFENDGSIY

-584 YILELAY
+584 YILELYY
-591 KDGATN
+591 KDGAKN
-597 KELASVEPFIFRKE
+597 EELASVEPFIFRKE
-611 TNDQEWEVHIPYE
+611 ANDQEWEVHIPYE
-624 APSPKMDFSY
+624 APTPKMDFKY

-643 VNDDIYF
+643 PSNDIFF

-660 YLSGVSIDAFKS
+660 YLAGVNIDAFKN
-672 TILLRANESKK
+672 TILLRENESIM
-683 IDNLYPDFLDWSTS
+683 IDNLYPDFLEWSTS
-697 KGVEKK
+697 KGTKK
-703 QWYLSPAR
+703 AQWYLSPAR

>member
-1 MKKLTMMLL
+1 MKKSTMMLL
-10 TLMSVMMYACK
+10 TLMSVMMFSCK
-21 DKDLYDPNAP
+21 DKDLYDPNAV

-46 TIQDVMLTV
+46 TVQDVMLTV

-96 TDKNGRFSQAV
+96 TDKSGRFNQTV

-124 VTEQLMETDVQNG
+124 VTERLMETDVQNG
-137 GARAV
+137 GAK
-142 ATSAGTRAARRAVDN
+142 ATAKSAGTRAASRAVTRRGAQTNDV
-157 HTGTPTDDISKM
+157 SKM
-169 PQLSYNVDDNGNRI
+169 PQLSFNVDDNGNKI
-183 GERIYKD
+183 GERVYQD

-195 GKWDNKSGAPCYLID
+195 GTWDDRSGAPSYLID
-210 KSKIDKELI
+210 KSKVDQELI
-219 FSDDE
+219 FSDED
-224 MEGLFATVGQVL
+224 MEGLYATVSQVL

-251 LTLGE
+251 LVLDK

-269 CWNSSLGYYYYKA
+269 CWNSSLGYYYYEVGK
-282 GEEPTDKSELNIIML
+282 EPTDTKDLNIIML

-306 ARFNSRKNDYN
+306 TRFDSRKNDYN

-324 GDAIQLMYYPNIAS
+324 GDAIQLMYYPNIAD
-338 GDTTGATTIFPAG
+338 GDLSVVSNVFPANT
-351 IKIGFILKSHGW
+351 KIGFILKSHGW

-374 FADNDRKYN
+374 FAENDRKYN
-383 VWGASTPKL
+383 VWGASTPGL

-406 PYQYPNPNG
+406 PYQYPNPDG

-424 QTVNGDKY
+424 KTVDGGKY
-432 AIISFED
+432 AIVSFED

-454 PVNAFKPLP
+454 PIDAFKPLP
-463 EIDSERV
+463 EIESDRV

-491 DVVVDFKHERELT
+491 DVVVDFKHEREMT
-504 RNNTTEDIKNVRQ
+504 RNNTTENFKTIYQ
-517 TFYLTTYQNYVTLTS
+517 TFYLTTYQNYVTLVS

-557 DDVEVTFENDGSIY
+557 DEETVTFENDGSIY

-584 YILELAY
+584 YILELFY
-591 KDGATN
+591 KDGVG
-597 KELASVEPFIFRKE
+597 KDDLASVEPFIFRKE
-611 TNDQEWEVHIPYE
+611 ANDQEWEVHIPYE
-624 APSPKMDFSY
+624 VPTAKMDFSY
-634 FGTGDDASK
+634 FGKGDDASK
-643 VNDDIYF
+643 VSDNIFF

-660 YLSGVSIDAFKS
+660 YLAGVNIDAFKD
-672 TILLRANESKK
+672 TILLRANESKM
-683 IDNLYPDFLDWSTS
+683 IDKLYPDFLDWSLS
-697 KGVEKK
+697 KGTEKP

>member
-1 MKKLTMMLL
+1 MKKSTMMLL
-10 TLMSVMMYACK
+10 TLMSVMMFSCK
-21 DKDLYDPNAP
+21 DKDLYDPNAV

-46 TIQDVMLTV
+46 TVQDVMLTV

-96 TDKNGRFSQAV
+96 TDKSGRFNQTV

-124 VTEQLMETDVQNG
+124 VTERLMETDVQNG
-137 GARAV
+137 GAK
-142 ATSAGTRAARRAVDN
+142 ATAKSAGTRAASRAVTRRGAQTNDV
-157 HTGTPTDDISKM
+157 SKM
-169 PQLSYNVDDNGNRI
+169 PQLSFNVDDNGNKI
-183 GERIYKD
+183 GERVYQD

-195 GKWDNKSGAPCYLID
+195 GTWDDRSGAPSYLID
-210 KSKIDKELI
+210 KSKVDQELI
-219 FSDDE
+219 FSDED
-224 MEGLFATVGQVL
+224 MEGLYATVSQVL
-236 NANKACRKTYRDHED
+236 NANKACRKSYRDHED
-251 LTLGE
+251 LALDK

-269 CWNSSLGYYYYKA
+269 CWNSSLGYYYYEVGK
-282 GEEPTDKSELNIIML
+282 EPTDTKDLNIIML

-306 ARFNSRKNDYN
+306 TRFDSRKNDYN

-324 GDAIQLMYYPNIAS
+324 GDAIQLMYYPNIAD
-338 GDTTGATTIFPAG
+338 GDLSVVSNVFPANT
-351 IKIGFILKSHGW
+351 KIGFILKSHGW

-374 FADNDRKYN
+374 FAENDRKYN
-383 VWGASTPKL
+383 VWGASTPGL

-406 PYQYPNPNG
+406 PYQYPNPDG

-424 QTVNGDKY
+424 KTVDGGKY
-432 AIISFED
+432 AIVSFED

-454 PVNAFKPLP
+454 PIDAFKPLP
-463 EIDSERV
+463 EIESDRV

-491 DVVVDFKHERELT
+491 DVVVDFKHEREMT
-504 RNNTTEDIKNVRQ
+504 RNNTTENFKTIYQ
-517 TFYLTTYQNYVTLTS
+517 TFYLTTYENYVTLVS

-557 DDVEVTFENDGSIY
+557 DEETVTFENDGSIY

-584 YILELAY
+584 YILELFY
-591 KDGATN
+591 KDGVG
-597 KELASVEPFIFRKE
+597 KDDLASVEPFIFRKE
-611 TNDQEWEVHIPYE
+611 ANDQEWEVHIPYE
-624 APSPKMDFSY
+624 VPTAKMDFSY
-634 FGTGDDASK
+634 FGKGDDASK
-643 VNDDIYF
+643 VNDNIFF

-660 YLSGVSIDAFKS
+660 YLAGVNIDAFKD
-672 TILLRANESKK
+672 TILLRANESKM
-683 IDNLYPDFLDWSTS
+683 IDKLYPDFLDWSLS
-697 KGVEKK
+697 KGTEKP

>member
-1 MKKLTMMLL
+1 MKKSTMMLL
-10 TLMSVMMYACK
+10 TLMSVMMFSCK
-21 DKDLYDPNAP
+21 DKDLYDPNAV

-46 TIQDVMLTV
+46 TVQDVMLTV

-96 TDKNGRFSQAV
+96 TDKSGRFNQTV

-124 VTEQLMETDVQNG
+124 VTERLMETDVQNG
-137 GARAV
+137 GAK
-142 ATSAGTRAARRAVDN
+142 ATAKSAGTRAASRAVTRRGAQTNDV
-157 HTGTPTDDISKM
+157 SKM
-169 PQLSYNVDDNGNRI
+169 PQLSFNVDDNGNKI
-183 GERIYKD
+183 GERVYQD

-195 GKWDNKSGAPCYLID
+195 GTWDDRSGAPSYLID
-210 KSKIDKELI
+210 KSKVDQELI
-219 FSDDE
+219 FSDED
-224 MEGLFATVGQVL
+224 MEGLYATVSQVL

-251 LTLGE
+251 LVLDK

-269 CWNSSLGYYYYKA
+269 CWNSSLGYYYYEVGK
-282 GEEPTDKSELNIIML
+282 EPTDTKDLNIIML

-306 ARFNSRKNDYN
+306 TRFDSRKNDYN

-324 GDAIQLMYYPNIAS
+324 GDAIQLMYYPNIAD
-338 GDTTGATTIFPAG
+338 GDLSVVSNVFPANT
-351 IKIGFILKSHGW
+351 KIGFILKSHGW

-374 FADNDRKYN
+374 FAENDRKYN
-383 VWGASTPKL
+383 VWGASTPGL

-406 PYQYPNPNG
+406 PYQYPNPDG

-424 QTVNGDKY
+424 KTVDGGKY
-432 AIISFED
+432 AIVSFED

-454 PVNAFKPLP
+454 PIDAFKPLP
-463 EIDSERV
+463 EIESDRV

-491 DVVVDFKHERELT
+491 DVVVDFKHEREMT
-504 RNNTTEDIKNVRQ
+504 RNNTNENFKTIYQ
-517 TFYLTTYQNYVTLTS
+517 TFYLTTYQNYVTLVS

-557 DDVEVTFENDGSIY
+557 DEETVTFENDGSIY

-584 YILELAY
+584 YILELFY
-591 KDGATN
+591 KDGVGNNDLT
-597 KELASVEPFIFRKE
+597 SVEPFIFRKE
-611 TNDQEWEVHIPYE
+611 ANDQEWEVHIPYE
-624 APSPKMDFSY
+624 VPTAKMDFSY
-634 FGTGDDASK
+634 FGKGDDASK
-643 VNDDIYF
+643 VNDNIFF

-660 YLSGVSIDAFKS
+660 YLAGVNIDAFKD
-672 TILLRANESKK
+672 TILLRANESKM
-683 IDNLYPDFLDWSTS
+683 IDKLYPDFLDWSLS
-697 KGVEKK
+697 KGTEKP

>member
-1 MKKLTMMLL
+1 MKKSTMMLL
-10 TLMSVMMYACK
+10 TLMSVMMFSCK
-21 DKDLYDPNAP
+21 DKDLYDPNAV

-46 TIQDVMLTV
+46 TVQDVMLTV

-96 TDKNGRFSQAV
+96 TDKSGRFNQTV

-124 VTEQLMETDVQNG
+124 VTERLMETDVQNG
-137 GARAV
+137 GAK
-142 ATSAGTRAARRAVDN
+142 ATAKSAGTRAASRAVTRRGAQTNDV
-157 HTGTPTDDISKM
+157 SKM
-169 PQLSYNVDDNGNRI
+169 PQLSYNVDDNGNKI
-183 GERIYKD
+183 GERVYQD

-195 GKWDNKSGAPCYLID
+195 GTWDDRSGAPSYLID
-210 KSKIDKELI
+210 KSKVDQELI
-219 FSDDE
+219 FSDED
-224 MEGLFATVGQVL
+224 MEGLYATVSQVL

-251 LTLGE
+251 LVLDK

-269 CWNSSLGYYYYKA
+269 CWNSSLGYYYYEVGK
-282 GEEPTDKSELNIIML
+282 EPTDTKDLNIIML

-306 ARFNSRKNDYN
+306 TRFDSRKNDYN

-324 GDAIQLMYYPNIAS
+324 GDAIQLMYYPNIAD
-338 GDTTGATTIFPAG
+338 GDLSVVSNVFPANT
-351 IKIGFILKSHGW
+351 KIGFILKSHGW

-374 FADNDRKYN
+374 FAENDRKYN
-383 VWGASTPKL
+383 VWGASTPGL

-406 PYQYPNPNG
+406 PYQYPNPDG

-424 QTVNGDKY
+424 KTVDGGKY
-432 AIISFED
+432 AIVSFED

-454 PVNAFKPLP
+454 PINAFKPLP
-463 EIDSERV
+463 EIESDRV

-491 DVVVDFKHERELT
+491 DVVVDFKHEREMT
-504 RNNTTEDIKNVRQ
+504 RNNTTENFKTIYQ
-517 TFYLTTYQNYVTLTS
+517 TFYLTTYQNYVTLVS

-557 DDVEVTFENDGSIY
+557 DEETVTFENDGSIY

-584 YILELAY
+584 YILELFY
-591 KDGATN
+591 KDGVG
-597 KELASVEPFIFRKE
+597 KDDLASVEPFIFRKE
-611 TNDQEWEVHIPYE
+611 ANDQEWEVHIPYE
-624 APSPKMDFSY
+624 VPTAKMDFSY
-634 FGTGDDASK
+634 FGKGDDASK
-643 VNDDIYF
+643 VNDNIFF

-660 YLSGVSIDAFKS
+660 YLAGVNIDAFKD
-672 TILLRANESKK
+672 TILLRANESKM
-683 IDNLYPDFLDWSTS
+683 IDKLYPDFLDWSLS
-697 KGVEKK
+697 KGTEKP

>member
-1 MKKLTMMLL
+1 MKKSTMMLL
-10 TLMSVMMYACK
+10 TLMSVMMFSCK
-21 DKDLYDPNAP
+21 DKDLYDPNAV

-46 TIQDVMLTV
+46 TVQDVMLTV

-96 TDKNGRFSQAV
+96 TDKSGRFNQTV

-124 VTEQLMETDVQNG
+124 VTERLMETDVQNG
-137 GARAV
+137 GAK
-142 ATSAGTRAARRAVDN
+142 ATAKSAGTRAASRAVTRRGAQTNDV
-157 HTGTPTDDISKM
+157 SKM
-169 PQLSYNVDDNGNRI
+169 PQLSFNVDDNGNKI
-183 GERIYKD
+183 GERVYQD
-190 WQTPL
+190 WLTPL
-195 GKWDNKSGAPCYLID
+195 GTWDDRSGAPSYLID
-210 KSKIDKELI
+210 KSKVDQELI
-219 FSDDE
+219 FSDED
-224 MEGLFATVGQVL
+224 MEGLYATVSQVL

-251 LTLGE
+251 LVLDK

-269 CWNSSLGYYYYKA
+269 CWNSSLGYYYYEVGK
-282 GEEPTDKSELNIIML
+282 EPTDTKDLNIIML

-306 ARFNSRKNDYN
+306 TRFDSRKNDYN

-324 GDAIQLMYYPNIAS
+324 GDAIQLMYYPNIAD
-338 GDTTGATTIFPAG
+338 GDLSVVSNVFPANT
-351 IKIGFILKSHGW
+351 KIGFILKSHGW

-374 FADNDRKYN
+374 FAENDRKYN
-383 VWGASTPKL
+383 VWGASTPGL

-406 PYQYPNPNG
+406 PYQYPNPDG

-424 QTVNGDKY
+424 KTVDGGKY
-432 AIISFED
+432 AIVSFED

-454 PVNAFKPLP
+454 PIDAFKPLP
-463 EIDSERV
+463 EIESDRV

-491 DVVVDFKHERELT
+491 DVVVDFKHEREMT
-504 RNNTTEDIKNVRQ
+504 RNNTTENFKTIYQ
-517 TFYLTTYQNYVTLTS
+517 TFYLTTYQNYVTLVS

-557 DDVEVTFENDGSIY
+557 DEETVTFENDGSIY

-584 YILELAY
+584 YILELFY
-591 KDGATN
+591 KDGVG
-597 KELASVEPFIFRKE
+597 KDDLASVEPFIFRKE
-611 TNDQEWEVHIPYE
+611 ANDQEWEVHIPYE
-624 APSPKMDFSY
+624 VPTAKMDFSY
-634 FGTGDDASK
+634 FGKGDDASK
-643 VNDDIYF
+643 VSDNIFF

-660 YLSGVSIDAFKS
+660 YLAGVNIDAFKD
-672 TILLRANESKK
+672 TILLRANESKM
-683 IDNLYPDFLDWSTS
+683 IDKLYPDFLDWSLS
-697 KGVEKK
+697 KGTEKP

>member
-1 MKKLTMMLL
+1 MKKSTMMLL
-10 TLMSVMMYACK
+10 TLMSVMMFSCK
-21 DKDLYDPNAP
+21 DKDLYDPNAV

-46 TIQDVMLTV
+46 TVQDVMLTV

-69 IYHENP
+69 IYYENP

-96 TDKNGRFSQAV
+96 TDKSGRFNQTV

-124 VTEQLMETDVQNG
+124 VTERLMETDVQNG
-137 GARAV
+137 GAK
-142 ATSAGTRAARRAVDN
+142 ATAKSAGTRAASRAVTRRGAQTNDV
-157 HTGTPTDDISKM
+157 SKM
-169 PQLSYNVDDNGNRI
+169 PQLSFNVDDNGNKI
-183 GERIYKD
+183 GERVYQD

-195 GKWDNKSGAPCYLID
+195 GTWDDRSGAPSYLID
-210 KSKIDKELI
+210 KSKVDQELI
-219 FSDDE
+219 FSDED
-224 MEGLFATVGQVL
+224 MEGLYATVSQVL

-251 LTLGE
+251 LVLDK

-269 CWNSSLGYYYYKA
+269 CWNSSLGYYYYEVGK
-282 GEEPTDKSELNIIML
+282 EPTDTKDLNIIML

-306 ARFNSRKNDYN
+306 TRFDSRKNDYN

-324 GDAIQLMYYPNIAS
+324 GDAIQLMYYPNIAD
-338 GDTTGATTIFPAG
+338 GDLSVVSNVFPANT
-351 IKIGFILKSHGW
+351 KIGFILKSHGW

-374 FADNDRKYN
+374 FAENDRKYN
-383 VWGASTPKL
+383 VWGASTPGL

-406 PYQYPNPNG
+406 PYQYPNPDG

-424 QTVNGDKY
+424 KTVDGGKY
-432 AIISFED
+432 AIVSFED

-454 PVNAFKPLP
+454 PIDAFKPLP
-463 EIDSERV
+463 EIESDRV

-491 DVVVDFKHERELT
+491 DVVVDFKHEREMT
-504 RNNTTEDIKNVRQ
+504 RNNTNENFKTIYQ
-517 TFYLTTYQNYVTLTS
+517 TFYLTTYQNYVTLVS

-557 DDVEVTFENDGSIY
+557 DEETVTFENDGSIY

-584 YILELAY
+584 YILELFY
-591 KDGATN
+591 KDGVG
-597 KELASVEPFIFRKE
+597 KDDLASVEPFIFRKE
-611 TNDQEWEVHIPYE
+611 ANDQEWEVHIPYE
-624 APSPKMDFSY
+624 VPTAKMDFSY
-634 FGTGDDASK
+634 FGKGDDASK
-643 VNDDIYF
+643 VSDNIFF

-660 YLSGVSIDAFKS
+660 YLAGVNIDAFKD
-672 TILLRANESKK
+672 TILLRANESKM
-683 IDNLYPDFLDWSTS
+683 IDKLYPDFLDWSLS
-697 KGVEKK
+697 KGTEKE

>member
-1 MKKLTMMLL
+1 MKKSTMMLL
-10 TLMSVMMYACK
+10 TLMSVMMFSCK
-21 DKDLYDPNAP
+21 DKDLYDPNAV

-46 TIQDVMLTV
+46 TVQDVMLTV

-96 TDKNGRFSQAV
+96 TDKSGRFNQTV

-124 VTEQLMETDVQNG
+124 VTERLMETDVQNG
-137 GARAV
+137 GAK
-142 ATSAGTRAARRAVDN
+142 ATAKSAGTRAASRAVTRRGAQTNDV
-157 HTGTPTDDISKM
+157 SKM
-169 PQLSYNVDDNGNRI
+169 PQLSFNVDDNGNKI
-183 GERIYKD
+183 GERVYQD

-195 GKWDNKSGAPCYLID
+195 GTWDDRSGAPSYLID
-210 KSKIDKELI
+210 KSKVDQELI
-219 FSDDE
+219 FSDED
-224 MEGLFATVGQVL
+224 MEGLYATVSQVL

-251 LTLGE
+251 LVLDK

-269 CWNSSLGYYYYKA
+269 CWNSSLGYYYYQA
-282 GEEPTDKSELNIIML
+282 GEEPTKQEDLNIIML

-306 ARFNSRKNDYN
+306 ARFDSRKNDYN

-324 GDAIQLMYYPNIAS
+324 GDAIQLMYYPNIAD
-338 GDTTGATTIFPAG
+338 GDLSVVSNVFPANT
-351 IKIGFILKSHGW
+351 KIGFILKSHGW

-374 FADNDRKYN
+374 FAENDRKYN
-383 VWGASTPKL
+383 VWGASTPGL

-406 PYQYPNPNG
+406 PYQYPNPDG

-424 QTVNGDKY
+424 KTVDGGKY
-432 AIISFED
+432 AIVSFED

-454 PVNAFKPLP
+454 PINAFKPLP
-463 EIDSERV
+463 EIESDRV

-491 DVVVDFKHERELT
+491 DVVVDFKHEREMT
-504 RNNTTEDIKNVRQ
+504 RNNTTENFKTIYQ
-517 TFYLTTYQNYVTLTS
+517 TFYLTTYQNYVTLVS

-557 DDVEVTFENDGSIY
+557 DEETVTFENDGSIY

-584 YILELAY
+584 YILELFY
-591 KDGATN
+591 KDGVG
-597 KELASVEPFIFRKE
+597 KDDLASVEPFIFRKE
-611 TNDQEWEVHIPYE
+611 ANDQEWEVHIPYE
-624 APSPKMDFSY
+624 VPTAKMDFSY
-634 FGTGDDASK
+634 FGKGDDASK
-643 VNDDIYF
+643 VSDNIFF

-660 YLSGVSIDAFKS
+660 YLAGVNIDAFKD
-672 TILLRANESKK
+672 TILLRANESKM
-683 IDNLYPDFLDWSTS
+683 IDKLYPDFLDWSLS
-697 KGVEKK
+697 KGTEKP

>member
-1 MKKLTMMLL
+1 
-10 TLMSVMMYACK
+10 
-21 DKDLYDPNAP
+21 
-31 KPGEEQKVANTFDFS
+31 
-46 TIQDVMLTV
+46 MLTV

-96 TDKNGRFSQAV
+96 TDKSGRFNQTV

-124 VTEQLMETDVQNG
+124 VTERLMETDVQNG
-137 GARAV
+137 GAK
-142 ATSAGTRAARRAVDN
+142 ATAKSAGTRAASRAVTRRGAQTNDV
-157 HTGTPTDDISKM
+157 SKM
-169 PQLSYNVDDNGNRI
+169 PQLSFNVDGNGNKI
-183 GERIYKD
+183 GERVYQD
-190 WQTPL
+190 WLTPL
-195 GKWDNKSGAPCYLID
+195 GTWDDRSGAPSYLID
-210 KSKIDKELI
+210 KSKVDQELI
-219 FSDDE
+219 FSDED
-224 MEGLFATVGQVL
+224 MEGLYATVSQVL

-251 LTLGE
+251 LVLDK

-269 CWNSSLGYYYYKA
+269 CWNSSLGYYYYEVGK
-282 GEEPTDKSELNIIML
+282 EPTDTKDLNIIML

-306 ARFNSRKNDYN
+306 TRFDSRKNDYN

-324 GDAIQLMYYPNIAS
+324 GDAIQLMYYPNIAEGS
-338 GDTTGATTIFPAG
+338 LEGGTNIFPAN

-374 FADNDRKYN
+374 FAENDRKYN
-383 VWGASTPKL
+383 VWGASTPGL

-406 PYQYPNPNG
+406 PYQYPNPDG

-424 QTVNGDKY
+424 KTVDGGKY
-432 AIISFED
+432 AIVSFED

-454 PVNAFKPLP
+454 PIDAFKPLP
-463 EIDSERV
+463 EIESDRV

-491 DVVVDFKHERELT
+491 DVVVDFKHEREMT
-504 RNNTTEDIKNVRQ
+504 RNNTNENFKTIYQ
-517 TFYLTTYQNYVTLTS
+517 TFYLTTYQNYVTLVS

-557 DDVEVTFENDGSIY
+557 DEETVTFENDGSIY

-584 YILELAY
+584 YILELFY
-591 KDGATN
+591 KDGVGN
-597 KELASVEPFIFRKE
+597 NDLASVEPFIFRKE
-611 TNDQEWEVHIPYE
+611 ANDQEWEVHIPYE
-624 APSPKMDFSY
+624 APTAKMDFSY
-634 FGTGDDASK
+634 FGKGDDASK
-643 VNDDIYF
+643 VNDNIFF

-660 YLSGVSIDAFKS
+660 YLAGVNIDAFKD
-672 TILLRANESKK
+672 TILLRANESKM
-683 IDNLYPDFLDWSTS
+683 IDKLYPDFLDWSLS
-697 KGVEKK
+697 KGTEKP

>member
-1 MKKLTMMLL
+1 MKKSTMMLL
-10 TLMSVMMYACK
+10 TLMSVMMFSCK
-21 DKDLYDPNAP
+21 DKDLYDPNAV

-46 TIQDVMLTV
+46 TVQDVMLTV

-96 TDKNGRFSQAV
+96 TDKSGRFNQTV

-124 VTEQLMETDVQNG
+124 VTERLMETDVQNG
-137 GARAV
+137 GAK
-142 ATSAGTRAARRAVDN
+142 ATAKSAGTRAASRAVTRRGAQTNDV
-157 HTGTPTDDISKM
+157 SKM
-169 PQLSYNVDDNGNRI
+169 PQLSFNVDDNGNKI
-183 GERIYKD
+183 GERVYQD

-195 GKWDNKSGAPCYLID
+195 GTWDDRSGAPSYLID
-210 KSKIDKELI
+210 KSKVDQELI
-219 FSDDE
+219 FSDED
-224 MEGLFATVGQVL
+224 MEGLYATVSQVL

-251 LTLGE
+251 LVLDK

-269 CWNSSLGYYYYKA
+269 CWNSSLGYYYYEVGK
-282 GEEPTDKSELNIIML
+282 EPTDTKDLNIIML
-297 FPNTQDGNW
+297 FPNTQDGNGT
-306 ARFNSRKNDYN
+306 RFDSRKNDYN

-324 GDAIQLMYYPNIAS
+324 GDAIQLMYYPNIAD
-338 GDTTGATTIFPAG
+338 GDLSVVSNVFPANT
-351 IKIGFILKSHGW
+351 KIGFILKSHGW

-374 FADNDRKYN
+374 FAENDRKYN
-383 VWGASTPKL
+383 VWGASTPGL

-406 PYQYPNPNG
+406 PYQYPNPDG

-424 QTVNGDKY
+424 KTVDGGKY
-432 AIISFED
+432 AIVSFED
-439 ACNDEDYDDVIFALK
+439 ACNDEDYDDIIFALK
-454 PVNAFKPLP
+454 PIDAFKPLP
-463 EIDSERV
+463 EIESDRV

-491 DVVVDFKHERELT
+491 DVVVDFKHEREMT
-504 RNNTTEDIKNVRQ
+504 RNNTTENFNTIYQ
-517 TFYLTTYQNYVTLTS
+517 TFYLTTYQNYVTLVS

-557 DDVEVTFENDGSIY
+557 DEETVTFENDGSIY

-584 YILELAY
+584 YILELFY
-591 KDGATN
+591 KDGVG
-597 KELASVEPFIFRKE
+597 KDDLASVEPFIFRKE
-611 TNDQEWEVHIPYE
+611 ANDQEWEVHIPYE
-624 APSPKMDFSY
+624 VPTAKMDFSY
-634 FGTGDDASK
+634 FGKGDDASK
-643 VNDDIYF
+643 VSDNIFF

-660 YLSGVSIDAFKS
+660 YLAGVNIDAFKD
-672 TILLRANESKK
+672 TILLRANESKM
-683 IDNLYPDFLDWSTS
+683 IDKLYPDFLDWSLS
-697 KGVEKK
+697 KGTEKP

>member
-1 MKKLTMMLL
+1 MKKSTMMLL
-10 TLMSVMMYACK
+10 TLMSVMMFSCK
-21 DKDLYDPNAP
+21 DKDLYDPNAV

-46 TIQDVMLTV
+46 TVQDVMLTV

-96 TDKNGRFSQAV
+96 TDKSGRFNQTV

-124 VTEQLMETDVQNG
+124 VTERLMETDVQNG
-137 GARAV
+137 GAK
-142 ATSAGTRAARRAVDN
+142 ATAKSAGTRAASRAVTRRGAQTNDV
-157 HTGTPTDDISKM
+157 SKM
-169 PQLSYNVDDNGNRI
+169 PQLSFNVDGNGNKI
-183 GERIYKD
+183 GERVYQD

-195 GKWDNKSGAPCYLID
+195 GTWDDRSGAPSYLID
-210 KSKIDKELI
+210 KSKVDQELI
-219 FSDDE
+219 FSDED
-224 MEGLFATVGQVL
+224 MEGLYATVSQVL

-251 LTLGE
+251 LVLDK

-269 CWNSSLGYYYYKA
+269 CWNSSLGYYYYEVGK
-282 GEEPTDKSELNIIML
+282 EPTDTKDLNIIML

-306 ARFNSRKNDYN
+306 TRFDSRKNDYN

-324 GDAIQLMYYPNIAS
+324 GDAIQLMYYPNIAD
-338 GDTTGATTIFPAG
+338 GDLSVVSNVFPANT
-351 IKIGFILKSHGW
+351 KIGFILKSHGW

-374 FADNDRKYN
+374 FAENDRKYN
-383 VWGASTPKL
+383 VWGASTPGL

-406 PYQYPNPNG
+406 PYQYPNPDG

-424 QTVNGDKY
+424 KTVDGGKY
-432 AIISFED
+432 AIVSFED

-454 PVNAFKPLP
+454 PIDAFKPLP
-463 EIDSERV
+463 EIESDRV

-491 DVVVDFKHERELT
+491 DVVVDFKHEREMT
-504 RNNTTEDIKNVRQ
+504 RNNTTENFKTIYQ
-517 TFYLTTYQNYVTLTS
+517 TFYLTTYQNYVTLVS

-557 DDVEVTFENDGSIY
+557 DEETVTFENDGNIY

-584 YILELAY
+584 YILELFY
-591 KDGATN
+591 KDGVG
-597 KELASVEPFIFRKE
+597 KDDLASVEPFIFRKE
-611 TNDQEWEVHIPYE
+611 ANDQEWEVHIPYE
-624 APSPKMDFSY
+624 VPTAKMDFSY
-634 FGTGDDASK
+634 FGKGDDASK
-643 VNDDIYF
+643 VNDNIFF

-660 YLSGVSIDAFKS
+660 YLAGVNIDAFKD
-672 TILLRANESKK
+672 TILLRANESKM
-683 IDNLYPDFLDWSTS
+683 IDKLYPDFLDWSLS
-697 KGVEKK
+697 KGTEKP

>member
-1 MKKLTMMLL
+1 MKKSTMMLL
-10 TLMSVMMYACK
+10 TLMSVMMFSCK
-21 DKDLYDPNAP
+21 DKDLYDPNAV

-46 TIQDVMLTV
+46 TVQDVMLTV

-96 TDKNGRFSQAV
+96 TDKSGRFNQTV

-124 VTEQLMETDVQNG
+124 VTERLMETDVQNG
-137 GARAV
+137 GAK
-142 ATSAGTRAARRAVDN
+142 ATAKSAGTRAASRAVTRRGAQTNDV
-157 HTGTPTDDISKM
+157 SKM
-169 PQLSYNVDDNGNRI
+169 PQLSFNVDDNGNKI
-183 GERIYKD
+183 GERVYQD

-195 GKWDNKSGAPCYLID
+195 GTWDDRSGAPSYLID
-210 KSKIDKELI
+210 KSKVDQELI
-219 FSDDE
+219 FSDED
-224 MEGLFATVGQVL
+224 MEGLYATVSQVL

-251 LTLGE
+251 LVLDK

-269 CWNSSLGYYYYKA
+269 CWNSSLGYYYYEVGK
-282 GEEPTDKSELNIIML
+282 EPTDTKDLNIIML

-306 ARFNSRKNDYN
+306 SRFDSRKNDYN

-324 GDAIQLMYYPNIAS
+324 GDAIQLMYYPNIAD
-338 GDTTGATTIFPAG
+338 GDMSVVSNVFPANT
-351 IKIGFILKSHGW
+351 KIGFILKSHGW

-374 FADNDRKYN
+374 FAENDRKYN
-383 VWGASTPKL
+383 VWGASTPGL

-406 PYQYPNPNG
+406 PYQYPNPDG

-424 QTVNGDKY
+424 KTVDGGKY
-432 AIISFED
+432 AIVSFED

-454 PVNAFKPLP
+454 PIDAFKPLP
-463 EIDSERV
+463 EIESDRV

-491 DVVVDFKHERELT
+491 DVVVDFKHEREMT
-504 RNNTTEDIKNVRQ
+504 RNNTNENFKTIYQ
-517 TFYLTTYQNYVTLTS
+517 TFYLTTYQNYVTLVS

-557 DDVEVTFENDGSIY
+557 DEETVTFENDGSIY

-584 YILELAY
+584 YILELFY
-591 KDGATN
+591 KDGVG
-597 KELASVEPFIFRKE
+597 KDDLASVEPFIFRKE
-611 TNDQEWEVHIPYE
+611 ANDQEWEVHIPYE
-624 APSPKMDFSY
+624 VPTAKMDFSY
-634 FGTGDDASK
+634 FGKGDDASK
-643 VNDDIYF
+643 VSDNIFF

-660 YLSGVSIDAFKS
+660 YLAGVNIDAFKD
-672 TILLRANESKK
+672 TILLRANESKM
-683 IDNLYPDFLDWSTS
+683 IDKLYPDFLDWSLS
-697 KGVEKK
+697 KGTEKE

>member
-1 MKKLTMMLL
+1 MKKSTMMLL
-10 TLMSVMMYACK
+10 TLMSVMMFSCK
-21 DKDLYDPNAP
+21 DKDLYDPNAV

-46 TIQDVMLTV
+46 TVQDVMLTV

-96 TDKNGRFSQAV
+96 TDKSGRFNQTV

-124 VTEQLMETDVQNG
+124 VTERLMETDVQNG
-137 GARAV
+137 GAK
-142 ATSAGTRAARRAVDN
+142 ATAKSAGTRAASRAVTRRGAQTNDV
-157 HTGTPTDDISKM
+157 SKM
-169 PQLSYNVDDNGNRI
+169 PQLSYNVDGNGNKI
-183 GERIYKD
+183 GERVYQD

-195 GKWDNKSGAPCYLID
+195 GTWDDRSGAPSYLID
-210 KSKIDKELI
+210 KSKVDPKLI
-219 FSDDE
+219 FSDED
-224 MEGLFATVGQVL
+224 MEGLYATVSQVL

-251 LTLGE
+251 LVLDK

-269 CWNSSLGYYYYKA
+269 CWNSSLGYYYYEVGK
-282 GEEPTDKSELNIIML
+282 EPTDTKDLNIIML

-306 ARFNSRKNDYN
+306 ARFDSRKNDYN

-324 GDAIQLMYYPNIAS
+324 GDAIQLMYYPNIAD
-338 GDTTGATTIFPAG
+338 GDMSVVSNVFPANT
-351 IKIGFILKSHGW
+351 KIGFILKSHGW

-374 FADNDRKYN
+374 FAENDRKYN
-383 VWGASTPKL
+383 VWGASTPGL

-406 PYQYPNPNG
+406 PYQYPNPDG

-424 QTVNGDKY
+424 KTVDGGKY
-432 AIISFED
+432 AIVSFED

-454 PVNAFKPLP
+454 PIDAFKPLP
-463 EIDSERV
+463 EIESDRV

-491 DVVVDFKHERELT
+491 DVVVDFKHEREMT
-504 RNNTTEDIKNVRQ
+504 RNNTNENFKTIYQ
-517 TFYLTTYQNYVTLTS
+517 TFYLTTYQNYVTLVS

-557 DDVEVTFENDGSIY
+557 DEETVTFENDGSIY

-584 YILELAY
+584 YILELFY
-591 KDGATN
+591 KDGVG
-597 KELASVEPFIFRKE
+597 KDDLASVEPFIFRKE
-611 TNDQEWEVHIPYE
+611 ANDQEWEVHIPYE
-624 APSPKMDFSY
+624 APTAKMDFSY
-634 FGTGDDASK
+634 FGKGDDASK
-643 VNDDIYF
+643 VSDNIFF

-660 YLSGVSIDAFKS
+660 YLAGVNIDAFKD
-672 TILLRANESKK
+672 TILLRANESKM
-683 IDNLYPDFLDWSTS
+683 IDKLYPDFLDWSLS
-697 KGVEKK
+697 KGTEKE

>member
-1 MKKLTMMLL
+1 MKKSTMMLL
-10 TLMSVMMYACK
+10 TLMSVMMFSCK
-21 DKDLYDPNAP
+21 DKDLYDPNAV

-46 TIQDVMLTV
+46 TVQDVMLTV

-96 TDKNGRFSQAV
+96 TDKSGRFNQTV

-124 VTEQLMETDVQNG
+124 VTERLMETDVQNG
-137 GARAV
+137 GAK
-142 ATSAGTRAARRAVDN
+142 ATAKSAGTRAASRAVTRRGAQTNDV
-157 HTGTPTDDISKM
+157 SKM
-169 PQLSYNVDDNGNRI
+169 PQLSFNVDDNGNKI
-183 GERIYKD
+183 GERVYQD

-195 GKWDNKSGAPCYLID
+195 GTWDDRSGAPSYLID
-210 KSKIDKELI
+210 KSKVDQELI
-219 FSDDE
+219 FSDED
-224 MEGLFATVGQVL
+224 MEGLYATVSQVL

-251 LTLGE
+251 LVLDK

-269 CWNSSLGYYYYKA
+269 CWNSSLGYYYYEVGK
-282 GEEPTDKSELNIIML
+282 EPTDTKDLNIIML

-306 ARFNSRKNDYN
+306 ARFDSRKNDYN

-324 GDAIQLMYYPNIAS
+324 GDAIQLMYYPNIAD
-338 GDTTGATTIFPAG
+338 GDLSVVSNVFPANT
-351 IKIGFILKSHGW
+351 KIGFILKSHGW

-374 FADNDRKYN
+374 FAENDRKYN
-383 VWGASTPKL
+383 VWGASTPGL

-406 PYQYPNPNG
+406 PYQYPNPDG

-424 QTVNGDKY
+424 KTVDGGKY
-432 AIISFED
+432 AIVSFED

-454 PVNAFKPLP
+454 PINAFKPLP
-463 EIDSERV
+463 EIESDRV

-491 DVVVDFKHERELT
+491 DVVVDFKHEREMT
-504 RNNTTEDIKNVRQ
+504 RNNTTENFKTIYQ
-517 TFYLTTYQNYVTLTS
+517 TFYLTTYQNYVTLVS

-557 DDVEVTFENDGSIY
+557 DEETVTFENDGSIY

-584 YILELAY
+584 YILELFY
-591 KDGATN
+591 KDGVG
-597 KELASVEPFIFRKE
+597 KGDLASVEPFIFRKE
-611 TNDQEWEVHIPYE
+611 ANDQEWEVHIPYE
-624 APSPKMDFSY
+624 VPTAKMDFSY
-634 FGTGDDASK
+634 FGKGDDASK
-643 VNDDIYF
+643 VSDNIFF

-660 YLSGVSIDAFKS
+660 YLAGVNIDAFKD
-672 TILLRANESKK
+672 TILLRANESKM
-683 IDNLYPDFLDWSTS
+683 IDKLYPDFLDWSLS
-697 KGVEKK
+697 KGTEKP